1 MGFEIIDQTPGKA
14 MLFLQPI
21 VENRCVFPIWLRQA
35 DEPRYACGFLCA
47 DVEGVSAEIEA
58 RGIPML
64 DTPDGPTFVDP
75 DGNQVTLFPA
85 RATPSSDMGG

>member
-1 MGFEIIDQTPGKA
+1 M
-14 MLFLQPI
+14 
-21 VENRCVFPIWLRQA
+21 
-35 DEPRYACGFLCA
+35 CGFLCA
-47 DVEGVSAEIEA
+47 DVGGVSAEIEA